1 MYNCNILQ
9 CITATFCSHYLK
21 IAPNGVC
28 GGKSPIKLK
37 RWVGVDCSE
46 YIEQMTEIYNN
57 TQQMTNA
64 NIDAYNKLLQEYES
78 LQMKNSE
85 LLAQNAKLVK
95 EDNEMTRL
103 TRSNNSMQQSIQ
115 DLQDRCDVE
124 ICEYFNGCNSIGST
138 ADEFGYEDVADCY
151 HSLVDYLGDSSS
163 VDEASDFI
171 ALHQDIFDCAYGED
185 DETDEEDSEADET
198 AEEET
203 AAESTSVDSSC

>member
-1 MYNCNILQ
+1 LQ
-9 CITATFCSHYLK
+9 SLYKLPRTG
-21 IAPNGVC
+21 GV
-28 GGKSPIKLK
+28 GGFPPIKLI
-37 RWVGVDCSE
+37 RWICLYCSE
-46 YIEQMTEIYNN
+46 YIKRMTEIYNS
-57 TQQMTNA
+57 TQQMT
-64 NIDAYNKLLQEYES
+64 DTDTYNKLLQEYES